1 MILMRSYVAAVLAS
15 VLLVLAG
22 TPALA
27 HHSFAAEFDK
37 NKPVKFTGVVNHF
50 DLVNPHSWI
59 YIDVTRADGKVQ
71 TWGFETASLLALYRR
86 GFKKDSLKPGM
97 TVTIEGYQAKDGTTT
112 ANGQKLT
119 LPDGKLVILG
129 TEENPG

>member
-1 MILMRSYVAAVLAS
+1 MAG
-15 VLLVLAG
+15 VLLALTG

-27 HHSFAAEFDK
+27 HHSFAAEFDR
-37 NKPVKFTGVVNHF
+37 NKPVKFSGVVNHF
-50 DLVNPHSWI
+50 DLTNPHSWI
-59 YIDVTRADGKVQ
+59 YIDVTGTDGKMQ

-97 TVTIEGYQAKDGTTT
+97 NVTIEGFQAKDGTNTG
-112 ANGQKLT
+112 NGQKLT
-119 LPDGKLVILG
+119 LPDGKLIILG

>member
-1 MILMRSYVAAVLAS
+1 MTRNLMGTFVLGFGLLAAA
-15 VLLVLAG
+15 A
-22 TPALA
+22 PALA
-27 HHSFAAEFDK
+27 HHAVSAEFDR
-37 NKPVKFTGVVNHF
+37 NKPVKFSGVINRF

-59 YIDVTRADGKVQ
+59 YIDVTGADGKVQ

-86 GFKKDSLKPGM
+86 GFKKDSLKAGM
-97 TVTIEGYQAKDGTTT
+97 QVTIEGFQAKDGTNT

-119 LPDGKLVILG
+119 LPDGKLIILG